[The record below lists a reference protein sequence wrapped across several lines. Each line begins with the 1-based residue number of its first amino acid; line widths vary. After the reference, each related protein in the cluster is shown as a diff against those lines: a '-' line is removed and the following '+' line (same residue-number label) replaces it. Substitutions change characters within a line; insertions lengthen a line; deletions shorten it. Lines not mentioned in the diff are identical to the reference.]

1 MHQKK
6 TNRKTITYMKT
17 LKNYL
22 KINSLVAIAVITLIT
37 FTNCGGKKGEPI
49 DSSSDKLNKSEIE
62 KTVRDVV
69 YPLPTSFEVINM
81 INKIEASY
89 ILGLTNPIN
98 NVDKYFMD
106 KAQALNLGI
115 YSADLSYASTYN
127 MKQEVMNFID
137 VSEKLVKELE
147 ITGAFNR
154 DFIEEIETNIDNKD
168 ILIELI
174 TESFYDTYEYLV
186 KNNKEDLSL
195 LVLTGSWVEAMYISC
210 NISNTVY
217 SNPELVKVIM
227 HQKTALDKLVELL
240 NAHSAHESVAAILTD
255 LNPIKAVYDSIDTNG
270 ITQKQL
276 DEIIKQTEA
285 LREKIIS

>member
-1 MHQKK
+1 
-6 TNRKTITYMKT
+6 MKT
-17 LKNYL
+17 LKNQFKKFSIL
-22 KINSLVAIAVITLIT
+22 LLSGILVMTLI
-37 FTNCGGKKGEPI
+37 NCTGKKGEPVEN
-49 DSSSDKLNKSEIE
+49 SGDKLDKTKIE

-89 ILGLTNPIN
+89 ILGLTNPVN

-137 VSEKLVKELE
+137 VSEKLVKELG

-154 DFIEEIETNIDNKD
+154 DFIEEIEINIDNKD

-186 KNNKEDLSL
+186 KNSKEDLSL

-217 SNPELVKVIM
+217 GNPELVKVIM
-227 HQKTALDKLVELL
+227 HQKTALAKLVELL
-240 NAHSAHESVAAILTD
+240 NVHTSHETITSILND
-255 LNPIKAVYDSIDTNG
+255 LQPIKLVYDSIDENG

-276 DEIIKQTEA
+276 DEIIAQTEA
-285 LREKIIS
+285 LRAKIIS

>member
-1 MHQKK
+1 
-6 TNRKTITYMKT
+6 MKT

-22 KINSLVAIAVITLIT
+22 KITSLVAIAVIALVTL
-37 FTNCGGKKGEPI
+37 TNCGGKKGEPVNT
-49 DSSSDKLNKSEIE
+49 SAEKLDKAKIE
-62 KTVRDVV
+62 KTVREVV

-89 ILGLTNPIN
+89 ILGLTNPIT

-147 ITGAFNR
+147 ITDAFNS

-186 KNNKEDLSL
+186 HNNKEDLSL

-227 HQKTALDKLVELL
+227 HQKTALDKLIELL
-240 NAHSAHESVAAILTD
+240 NAHSTHESIAAIITN
-255 LNPIKAVYDSIDTNG
+255 LNPIKSIYDSIDANG

-285 LREKIIS
+285 LRVKIIS

>member
-1 MHQKK
+1 
-6 TNRKTITYMKT
+6 MKT
-17 LKNYL
+17 LKNCL
-22 KINSLVAIAVITLIT
+22 KINSLIALAIIVLLSI
-37 FTNCGGKKGEPI
+37 TNCTGKKGEPV
-49 DSSSDKLNKSEIE
+49 DSSGDKLDKAKIE

-89 ILGLTNPIN
+89 ILGLTNPVN

-127 MKQEVMNFID
+127 MKQDVMNFID
-137 VSEKLVKELE
+137 VSEKLVKELG

-154 DFIEEIETNIDNKD
+154 DFIEEIEINIDNKD

-217 SNPELVKVIM
+217 GNPELVKVIM
-227 HQKTALDKLVELL
+227 HQKTALIKLVELL
-240 NAHSAHESVAAILTD
+240 ATHTSHETIISILND
-255 LNPIKAVYDSIDTNG
+255 LQPIKSVYDNIDEKG

-276 DEIIKQTEA
+276 DEIIAQTEA
-285 LREKIIS
+285 LRAKIIS